1 MKQSTAKPKSAL
13 TTEFIDF
20 DMLEVGDELYVI
32 DSMLTAI
39 NNFSLFERSEYKLA
53 HEGMLMI
60 IAARVM
66 QLKNSVDKFNNS
78 KTE

>member
-1 MKQSTAKPKSAL
+1 MANSKQAPL
-13 TTEFIDF
+13 DF
-20 DMLEVGDELYVI
+20 DMLDVGDELYVI
-32 DSMLTAI
+32 DSMLTAV
-39 NNFSLFERSEYKLA
+39 NNFSLFERVEYKQT
-53 HEGMLMI
+53 HEGILMI

>member
-1 MKQSTAKPKSAL
+1 MAKTNQTPV
-13 TTEFIDF
+13 DF

-32 DSMLTAI
+32 DSMLTAV
-39 NNFSLFERSEYKLA
+39 NNFSLFERAEYKLA

-66 QLKNSVDKFNNS
+66 QLKNSVDIFNNS
-78 KTE
+78 KTQ

>member
-1 MKQSTAKPKSAL
+1 MAKANQTP
-13 TTEFIDF
+13 IDF
-20 DMLEVGDELYVI
+20 GMLEVGDELYVI
-32 DSMLTAI
+32 DSMLTAV
-39 NNFSLFERSEYKLA
+39 NNFSLYERAEYKRA
-53 HEGMLMI
+53 HEGILMI

>member
-1 MKQSTAKPKSAL
+1 MAKTNQTPV
-13 TTEFIDF
+13 DF

-32 DSMLTAI
+32 DSMLTAV
-39 NNFSLFERSEYKLA
+39 NNFSFLERAEYKLA

-78 KTE
+78 KTQ